1 MNQFLK
7 ALMFLLVASFTCS
20 VVAQEP
26 AQKNTGFE
34 SIETLFDPYA
44 DAVRGDDWNTVFSM
58 GTERY
63 QRAENNHLVHVVML
77 GAAQRED
84 LRASIERIGIS
95 WAELQPILKSVEN
108 LDPNDPGD
116 FEELAFRS
124 SKQIDDLIEANVAD
138 RGRLFVDLHS
148 FAKPPIKRE
157 FKASYSVQGTDTAT
171 GEMSWKTG
179 PAERPA
185 TISEEVTFRRIDGL
199 WYFGLNDEGVA
210 LFEKIDA
217 QEKD

>member
-1 MNQFLK
+1 MQLRFRLK
-7 ALMFLLVASFTCS
+7 AILQTQSAKNGLPLSWLKTKVSS
-20 VVAQEP
+20 V
-26 AQKNTGFE
+26 GH
-34 SIETLFDPYA
+34 DP
-44 DAVRGDDWNTVFSM
+44 W
-58 GTERY
+58 
-63 QRAENNHLVHVVML
+63 
-77 GAAQRED
+77 
-84 LRASIERIGIS
+84 I
-95 WAELQPILKSVEN
+95 
-108 LDPNDPGD
+108 GD

-138 RGRLFVDLHS
+138 SGRLFVDLHS
-148 FAKPPIKRE
+148 FAKPPLKRE
-157 FKASYSVQGTDTAT
+157 FKVSYSVQGTDTAT
-171 GEMSWKTG
+171 GEMFWKTG